1 MTLAL
6 QGTPPTACSEHELVA
21 AVRRGDDRAFEVL
34 FSRYEQRITAYVAGM
49 VGDHARAEDIRQDVF
64 ISALRRMRATQR
76 AIAFKPWIYEIAK
89 NACIDEFRRA
99 RRTAEVAFE
108 EGDSSAFAAP
118 TLFLHAPAPDA
129 AIESK
134 QRLDDLCGAF
144 GGLSE
149 SHHRVLVLREL
160 EGLSYREIG
169 ERLGM
174 TRAMVESTLF
184 RARRRLT
191 EEYEELASG
200 RRCTRVQSL
209 IAAGDERPL
218 TSLGVRERRQLARH
232 LAHCKPCRHS
242 ARAGGVDES
251 LLAPRRG
258 IARIAALL
266 PLPLLRWRRGPSHDD
281 AITQSGSHSV
291 AVAQSLQNAAR
302 LADPSGPSTALGRA
316 AAAAAAIALAS
327 AGGGIGINLG
337 AGRGHVLLRSAGASS
352 APAAPTQ
359 APTRSVVK
367 VFAPAGAPTIP
378 RAHGL
383 QLSSGAVAGATPS
396 PAARRA
402 AGSATASAQSTTG
415 SDGASGPTQRGGA
428 AGGQAGAPS
437 GATGGGPAGTNGAN
451 ASVPTEPARGPTSSP
466 TTPQLPSSP
475 SALPS
480 EGSPQVPTSPPAN
493 VQAAQVPI
501 PPSAQSTL
509 PTAPAAVAQTAS
521 QVEQS
526 VPSPPAVDPPVSPPP
541 GA

>member
-34 FSRYEQRITAYVAGM
+34 FARYEQRITAYVAGM

-76 AIAFKPWIYEIAK
+76 EIAFKPWIYEIAK

-99 RRTAEVAFE
+99 RRAAEVAFE
-108 EGDSSAFAAP
+108 EEDGSAIATP
-118 TLFLHAPAPDA
+118 TVLVHAPAPDV

-191 EEYEELASG
+191 EEYDELASG
-200 RRCTRVQSL
+200 RRCARVQSL

-218 TSLGVRERRQLARH
+218 TSLGVRERRQLTRH
-232 LAHCKPCRHS
+232 LAHCDPCRHR
-242 ARAGGVDES
+242 ARAGGVDDS
-251 LLAPRRG
+251 LLAPRRR

-266 PLPLLRWRRGPSHDD
+266 PLPLLRWRRGAARDD
-281 AITQSGSHSV
+281 AIAQSGSHSI
-291 AVAQSLQNAAR
+291 AVAQSLQNVAR
-302 LADPSGPSTALGRA
+302 LADPSGPSTAFGRA

-327 AGGGIGINLG
+327 AGGGLATHLG
-337 AGRGHVLLRSAGASS
+337 GA
-352 APAAPTQ
+352 
-359 APTRSVVK
+359 
-367 VFAPAGAPTIP
+367 
-378 RAHGL
+378 RAHGAPRVTAA
-383 QLSSGAVAGATPS
+383 LSAQARSGAPARTLPGRKGLAPVVAPS
-396 PAARRA
+396 TAQ
-402 AGSATASAQSTTG
+402 AGGTQLRSRSE
-415 SDGASGPTQRGGA
+415 SGPTSSGSPRAGRTSTPASSTRSPALANGSTQTGSRPDSPAVTPSAAAAGGA
-428 AGGQAGAPS
+428 AR
-437 GATGGGPAGTNGAN
+437 TVTNGAN
-451 ASVPTEPARGPTSSP
+451 LSVPTVAAPASTSTPSAPQPPSP
-466 TTPQLPSSP
+466 S
-475 SALPS
+475 SALPT
-480 EGSPQVPTSPPAN
+480 EGAPQVPTAPGSGQGT
-493 VQAAQVPI
+493 QAPVSSA
-501 PPSAQSTL
+501 AQST
-509 PTAPAAVAQTAS
+509 VANASSTVEEAAS
-521 QVEQS
+521 QVTQS
-526 VPSPPAVDPPVSPPP
+526 LPSPPAVGPPS
-541 GA
+541 GG